1 MPQPAASRCQ
11 TDRVEH
17 AGYIEAIRRDG
28 DRVARVTP
36 ADIDV
41 PTCPGWTLFDLYHHL
56 GSVHRWQVAQLDADD
71 TSRLQPAPPVDLP
84 TDPDDL
90 VDWFIDGVDLLVDRL
105 TAVGADAEVPT
116 WFGPRRAQF
125 WARRAAHET
134 AMHRWDLQAAV
145 ASPEPIERSLA
156 VDGIDELLEIMVPRR
171 VAKDPWP
178 DPAATIHLHAT
189 DGEPDDGQGEWMI
202 ELDGAEVTVRHE
214 HGKGD
219 VAVRAAASDLLLV
232 LAGRLPHS
240 RLESFGDATVI
251 DRWHATVHL

>member
-1 MPQPAASRCQ
+1 MTTPRTGRCQ
-11 TDRVEH
+11 TDPVEH

-28 DRVARVTP
+28 DRVARVVP

-71 TSRLQPAPPVDLP
+71 ASRLQPAPAVDLP

-90 VDWFIDGVDLLVDRL
+90 VDWFLDGVDVLAERL
-105 TAVGADAEVPT
+105 TAVGPTAEVPT
-116 WFGPRRAQF
+116 WFGPRPAMF

-134 AMHRWDLQAAV
+134 AIHRWDAQAAV
-145 ASPEPIERSLA
+145 ASPEPIDAALA
-156 VDGIDELLEIMVPRR
+156 VDGVDELLENVVPRR
-171 VAKDPWP
+171 LAKDPWP
-178 DPAATIHLHAT
+178 APAATIHLHAT
-189 DGEPDDGQGEWMI
+189 DEVVGDDEGEWMI
-202 ELDGAEVTVRHE
+202 ELDGGEVSVRHE

-219 VAVRAAASDLLLV
+219 VAIRASASDLVLV